1 MYMKQLP
8 SLALSFRSHIRAFL
22 FVVTHTEHNL
32 EAREK
37 LQHDCSEFIEAIQ
50 SSGWHSRASA
60 CTKGPKYNLY
70 NFDIETGWP

>member
-1 MYMKQLP
+1 MYMKQLA
-8 SLALSFRSHIRAFL
+8 SLALSFRSYTRAFL

-32 EAREK
+32 EARQK
-37 LQHDCSEFIEAIQ
+37 LQHE